1 MDYNGWTNWE
11 TWNFML
17 WINNEERLYNNVMK
31 AARNFEMLGHQ
42 HLVHKFFIKF
52 LEITAAEIVGTE
64 LCLDLKSKDIKIIN
78 FEEIAEAI
86 KDEVA

>member
-17 WINNEERLYNNVMK
+17 WINNEERLYNIVLG
-31 AARNFEMLGHQ
+31 AAHDFEI
-42 HLVHKFFIKF
+42 HKFFIKF
-52 LEITAAEIVGTE
+52 LEKTAAEIVGTE
-64 LCLDLKSKDIKIIN
+64 LCLDLKSEDIKNIN

-86 KDEVA
+86 KEEVV